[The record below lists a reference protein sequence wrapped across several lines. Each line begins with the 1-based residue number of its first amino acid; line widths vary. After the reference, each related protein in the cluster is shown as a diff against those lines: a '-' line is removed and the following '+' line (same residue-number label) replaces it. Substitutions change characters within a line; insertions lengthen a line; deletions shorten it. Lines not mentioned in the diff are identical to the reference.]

1 MISYKPLID
10 FLTKTTAMNDDIE
23 TTNQENKRRISQ
35 LLTFGEIG
43 KAVTSSLDQDAILKI
58 VMEKIRRLL
67 HPGNWSLLL
76 ADEKTGKLRFEIA
89 VGRGSKKLK
98 GMSIKPGEGVAGWV
112 AKEKKPLLVTDVS
125 TDPRFS
131 NRLDSITQYR
141 TRSII
146 CVPLLAKNKCL
157 GVIELINRPRTK
169 EFTEEDLLLLS
180 ALAGYSAI
188 AIENAIY
195 FKKIHELTIT
205 DDLTHLYNS
214 RHLHARLEDEVERA
228 RRFKYPLSMIFIDLD
243 YFKNVN
249 DQHGHLCGSKV
260 LKEVAF
266 VLKNSIRTID
276 MAFRYGGDEFII
288 LMPKTEKD
296 NARGVAIKLRDAM
309 RNHVFLEKE
318 GINYKLTASFGIA
331 TYPTDTTERTALL
344 HLADNAMY
352 KVKEKSR
359 DGVAIA

>member
-1 MISYKPLID
+1 MVKD
-10 FLTKTTAMNDDIE
+10 TEKDRGRDE
-23 TTNQENKRRISQ
+23 HERRISQ
-35 LLTFGEIG
+35 LQTFSEIG
-43 KAVTSSLDQDAILKI
+43 KAVTSSLEQEAILKI
-58 VMEKIRRLL
+58 VMEKIQGLL

-76 ADEKTGKLRFEIA
+76 TDEETGDLRFEIA

-98 GMSIKPGEGVAGWV
+98 GMTIKSGEGVAGWV
-112 AKEKKPLLVTDVS
+112 AREKKPLLVNDVS
-125 TDPRFS
+125 QDPRFS
-131 NRLDSITQYR
+131 KRVDSITRYK

-146 CVPLLAKNKCL
+146 CVPLLARDKCL

-169 EFTEEDLLLLS
+169 KFTEEDLLLLT

-188 AIENAIY
+188 AIENANY

-214 RHLHARLEDEVERA
+214 RHLHARLDDEFERA

-243 YFKNVN
+243 YFKTVN
-249 DQHGHLCGSKV
+249 DEYGHLCGSKV

-266 VLKNSIRTID
+266 ILKNSIRAVD

-288 LMPKTEKD
+288 IMPETAKK
-296 NARGVAIKLRDAM
+296 NARIVAMKLRKAIKG
-309 RNHVFLEKE
+309 HVFLKE
-318 GINYKLTASFGIA
+318 EGLDHKLTASFGVA
-331 TYPTDTTERTALL
+331 SYPEDAKDKTSLL

-352 KVKEKSR
+352 KVKNKTR
-359 DGVAIA
+359 DGVAVA

>member
-1 MISYKPLID
+1 
-10 FLTKTTAMNDDIE
+10 MNEDIE
-23 TTNQENKRRISQ
+23 KENGRRISQ
-35 LLTFGEIG
+35 LLTFSEIG

-76 ADEKTGKLRFEIA
+76 ADDETGELRFELA

-98 GMSIKPGEGVAGWV
+98 GMTIKPGEGVAGWV

-125 TDPRFS
+125 NDPRFS
-131 NRLDSITQYR
+131 KRVDSITRYK

-146 CVPLLAKNKCL
+146 CVPLLAKDRCL

-214 RHLHARLEDEVERA
+214 RHLHARLEDEIERA

-243 YFKNVN
+243 YFKYVN
-249 DQHGHLCGSKV
+249 DKHGHLCGSKV

-266 VLKNSIRTID
+266 VLNSSIRTID

-288 LMPKTEKD
+288 LMPKTEKK
-296 NARGVAIKLRDAM
+296 NARMVAVKLRDAI
-309 RNHVFLEKE
+309 RKYVFLQEE
-318 GINYKLTASFGIA
+318 GIDYKLTASFGVA
-331 TYPTDTTERTALL
+331 TYPKDTTERTALL

-352 KVKEKSR
+352 KVKNKSR
-359 DGVAIA
+359 DGVAVA